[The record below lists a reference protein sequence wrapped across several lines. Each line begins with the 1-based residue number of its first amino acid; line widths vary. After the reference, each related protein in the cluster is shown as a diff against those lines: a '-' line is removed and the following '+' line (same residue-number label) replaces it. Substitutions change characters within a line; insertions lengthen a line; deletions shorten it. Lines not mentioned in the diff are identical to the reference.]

1 MVSYAAFVKPYGTG
15 AVSGQLPKAGLRL
28 FTKRSFY
35 RRNPAASMT
44 SLANKQILL
53 GVTGGIAAYKSADLV
68 RRLQDAGASVQVVMT
83 PAAQEFITP
92 LTMQALSG
100 NPVHTQLLD
109 PEAEAG
115 MGHIQLARWADL
127 VLIAPAT
134 ADFMAR
140 MTQGMGNDLLTSIC
154 LATTAPI
161 ALAPAMNQGM
171 WHNQATQ
178 ANLDLLIQRKI
189 HIFGPAD
196 GGQACG
202 DIGPGRML
210 EPLQLVDAAAR
221 LFICG
226 SLAGKKVVIT
236 AGPTRE
242 ALDPVR
248 YLSNYSSGKMGY
260 ALAQAAAEAGAET
273 ILISGP
279 TQLATPA
286 RVKRIDVISAENM
299 LAASLLAAK
308 DCDLFIAAAAVAD
321 YRPAQIAAQ
330 KMKKGASDTLTLT
343 LVKNPDIVAN
353 IAVLNPK
360 PFTVGFAAESE
371 NLLEYARDKLQ
382 RKNLDLVVA
391 NNISDNHIGF
401 NSDDNAVTLID
412 KNSTREISQ
421 RSKHQ
426 LARELIAHFAQT
438 ITAP

>member
-1 MVSYAAFVKPYGTG
+1 
-15 AVSGQLPKAGLRL
+15 
-28 FTKRSFY
+28 
-35 RRNPAASMT
+35 MT

-140 MTQGMGNDLLTSIC
+140 LTQGLGNDLLTSIC
-154 LATTAPI
+154 LATAAPI
-161 ALAPAMNQGM
+161 AIAPAMNQGM
-171 WHNQATQ
+171 WHNQTTQ
-178 ANLDLLIQRKI
+178 TNLDTLIKRKV
-189 HIFGPAD
+189 HIFGPAE

-202 DIGPGRML
+202 DVGPGRML

-221 LFICG
+221 LFTSG

-260 ALAQAAAEAGAET
+260 ALAQAAAEAGAKT

-279 TQLATPA
+279 TQLAIPP
-286 RVKRIDVISAENM
+286 RVTRIDVISAEDM
-299 LAASLLAAK
+299 HVASLAAAQG
-308 DCDLFIAAAAVAD
+308 CDLFIAAAAVAD

-330 KMKKGASDTLTLT
+330 KIKKGVSDTLTLS
-343 LVKNPDIVAN
+343 LVKNPDIVAS
-353 IAVLNPK
+353 IAALDPK
-360 PFTVGFAAESE
+360 PFTIGFAAESE
-371 NLLEYARDKLQ
+371 NLLEYARSKLQ

-391 NNISDNHIGF
+391 NNISDSSIGF
-401 NSDDNAVTLID
+401 NSDDNAVTLVE
-412 KNSTREISQ
+412 KNTATEISQ
-421 RSKHQ
+421 RSKQ
-426 LARELIAHFAQT
+426 QMARELIALFAQK
-438 ITAP
+438 ITAQ

>member
-1 MVSYAAFVKPYGTG
+1 
-15 AVSGQLPKAGLRL
+15 
-28 FTKRSFY
+28 
-35 RRNPAASMT
+35 MT

-68 RRLQDAGASVQVVMT
+68 RRLQDAGANVQVVMT

-134 ADFMAR
+134 ADFIAR
-140 MTQGMGNDLLTSIC
+140 LSQGMGNDLLTSIC
-154 LATTAPI
+154 LATAAPI
-161 ALAPAMNQGM
+161 AIAPAMNQGM

-178 ANLDLLIQRKI
+178 ANLETLSKRKVSV
-189 HIFGPAD
+189 FGPAD
-196 GGQACG
+196 GIQACG
-202 DIGPGRML
+202 DIGAGRML
-210 EPLQLVDAAAR
+210 EPLQLVDAAAS
-221 LFICG
+221 LFASG

-260 ALAQAAAEAGAET
+260 ALAQAAVEAGAET

-279 TQLATPA
+279 TQLPAPA
-286 RVKRIDVISAENM
+286 RVQRIDVISAEEM
-299 LAASLLAAK
+299 HSASLQAAQG
-308 DCDLFIAAAAVAD
+308 CDLFIAAAAVAD
-321 YRPAQIAAQ
+321 YRPVQIAAQ
-330 KMKKGASDTLTLT
+330 KMKKNNSDTLTLS
-343 LVKNPDIVAN
+343 LVKNPDIVAS
-353 IAVLNPK
+353 IAALNPK

-371 NLLEYARDKLQ
+371 NLLEYARAKLV
-382 RKNLDLVVA
+382 RKNMDMVVA
-391 NNISDNHIGF
+391 NNISDSTIGF
-401 NSDDNAVTLID
+401 NSDDNAVTLVEQHSATD
-412 KNSTREISQ
+412 ISQ
-421 RSKHQ
+421 RSKQQ
-426 LARELIAHFAQT
+426 LARELIALFAQK
-438 ITAP
+438 ITV

>member
-1 MVSYAAFVKPYGTG
+1 
-15 AVSGQLPKAGLRL
+15 
-28 FTKRSFY
+28 
-35 RRNPAASMT
+35 MT

-68 RRLQDAGASVQVVMT
+68 RRLQDAGARVQVVMT

-140 MTQGMGNDLLTSIC
+140 LTQGMGNDLLTSIC
-154 LATTAPI
+154 LATAAPI
-161 ALAPAMNQGM
+161 AIAPAMNQGM

-178 ANLDLLIQRKI
+178 TNLDTLIKRKI
-189 HIFGPAD
+189 HIFGPAE

-210 EPLQLVDAAAR
+210 EPLQLVDAAAC
-221 LFICG
+221 LFTSG

-286 RVKRIDVISAENM
+286 RVKRIDVISAEDM
-299 LAASLLAAK
+299 HSASLSAAQG
-308 DCDLFIAAAAVAD
+308 CDLFIAAAAVAD

-330 KMKKGASDTLTLT
+330 KMKKGESDALTLS
-343 LVKNPDIVAN
+343 LVKNPDIVAS
-353 IAVLNPK
+353 IAALNPK
-360 PFTVGFAAESE
+360 PFTIGFAAESE
-371 NLLEYARDKLQ
+371 NLLEYARSKLQ
-382 RKNLDLVVA
+382 CKNLDLVVA
-391 NNISDNHIGF
+391 NNISDSNIGF
-401 NSDDNAVTLID
+401 NSDDNAVTLVE
-412 KNSTREISQ
+412 KNTATEISQ
-421 RSKHQ
+421 RSKQQ
-426 LARELIAHFAQT
+426 LARELIALFAQK
-438 ITAP
+438 ITAQ

>member
-1 MVSYAAFVKPYGTG
+1 
-15 AVSGQLPKAGLRL
+15 
-28 FTKRSFY
+28 
-35 RRNPAASMT
+35 MT

-140 MTQGMGNDLLTSIC
+140 LTQGMGNDLLTSIC
-154 LATTAPI
+154 LATAAPI
-161 ALAPAMNQGM
+161 AIAPAMNQGM

-178 ANLDLLIQRKI
+178 TNLDTLIKRKI
-189 HIFGPAD
+189 HIFGPAE

-210 EPLQLVDAAAR
+210 EPLQLVDAAAS
-221 LFICG
+221 LFTSG

-242 ALDPVR
+242 AIDPVR

-279 TQLATPA
+279 TQLTTPA
-286 RVKRIDVISAENM
+286 RVTRIDVLSAEDM
-299 LAASLLAAK
+299 HAASLREAK
-308 DCDLFIAAAAVAD
+308 GCDVFIAAAAVAD
-321 YRPAQIAAQ
+321 YRPTQIAAQ
-330 KMKKGASDTLTLT
+330 KLKKGESDSLTLT
-343 LVKNPDIVAN
+343 LVKNPDIVAS
-353 IAVLNPK
+353 IAALNPK
-360 PFTVGFAAESE
+360 PFTIGFAAESE
-371 NLLEYARDKLQ
+371 NLLEYAHVKLQ
-382 RKNLDLVVA
+382 RKNLDLIIA
-391 NNISDNHIGF
+391 NNISDSNIGF
-401 NSDDNAVTLID
+401 NSDDNAVTLVD
-412 KNSTREISQ
+412 KNTVTDISQ

-426 LARELIAHFAQT
+426 LARELIALFSQK
-438 ITAP
+438 ITAQ